1 MDCGEVAQPEILS
14 VELWMLAGEDERR
27 RHASLGEGERNGSQF
42 DRFGPGA
49 DDQPDVG
56 ETQPSP

>member
-1 MDCGEVAQPEILS
+1 MAAV
-14 VELWMLAGEDERR
+14 
-27 RHASLGEGERNGSQF
+27 GERSDNRGKL

-49 DDQPDVG
+49 DDQSDIG

>member
-1 MDCGEVAQPEILS
+1 
-14 VELWMLAGEDERR
+14 MLAAEDQRR
-27 RHASLGEGERNGSQF
+27 RKASRGKRAGDGRQF
-42 DRFGPGA
+42 YRFGPGA